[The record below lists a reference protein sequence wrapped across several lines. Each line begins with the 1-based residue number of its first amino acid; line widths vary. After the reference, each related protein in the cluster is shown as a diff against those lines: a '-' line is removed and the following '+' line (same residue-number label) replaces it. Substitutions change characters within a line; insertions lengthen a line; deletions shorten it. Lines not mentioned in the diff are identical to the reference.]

1 MKQIMVNLSEI
12 ASKVKI
18 DPPPV
23 GAPSLNIGLNRVFF
37 WAGVIAVIVIVIA
50 GFRYITSAGSPDK
63 AKQARNTIVYTVIG
77 LLIILFSFAIVNIV
91 SGGLK

>member
-1 MKQIMVNLSEI
+1 MKHLIINLSEI

-23 GAPSLNIGLNRVFF
+23 SAPSLNVGLNRVFF
-37 WAGVIAVIVIVIA
+37 WAGVVAVVVIVIA

-77 LLIILFSFAIVNIV
+77 LLIILFSFAIVSIV

>member
-1 MKQIMVNLSEI
+1 MKHLIINLSEI

-23 GAPSLNIGLNRVFF
+23 SAPSLNIGLNRVFF
-37 WAGVIAVIVIVIA
+37 WAGVIAVVIIVIA

-77 LLIILFSFAIVNIV
+77 LLIILFSFAIVNLV
-91 SGGLK
+91 SGVLK

>member
-1 MKQIMVNLSEI
+1 MKQLIINLSEM

-23 GAPSLNIGLNRVFF
+23 SAPSLNVGLNRLFF
-37 WAGVIAVIVIVIA
+37 WAGVVAVVVIVIA

-77 LLIILFSFAIVNIV
+77 LLIILFSFAIVSIV

>member
-1 MKQIMVNLSEI
+1 MKQLIINLAEM

-23 GAPSLNIGLNRVFF
+23 SAPSLNVGLNRVFF
-37 WAGVIAVIVIVIA
+37 WAGVVAVVVIVIA

-77 LLIILFSFAIVNIV
+77 LLIILFSFAIVSIV